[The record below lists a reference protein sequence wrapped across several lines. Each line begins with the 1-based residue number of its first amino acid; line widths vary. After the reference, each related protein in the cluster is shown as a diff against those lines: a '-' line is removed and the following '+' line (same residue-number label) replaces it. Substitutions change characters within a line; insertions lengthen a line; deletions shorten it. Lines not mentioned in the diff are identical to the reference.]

1 MQEMLLPNQSA
12 HPSLFRLFPAQ
23 TADEIHRLLH
33 RLPLCQVPY
42 IHGSFSGQCRQC
54 LKYQKYKNC
63 IFAHMCSFAHRIF
76 NFLCHLFQ
84 FRPGMFPSKHL
95 IPHLNNPVTHM
106 PADFRRLRIRLCGK
120 RKNNHSP
127 YNNQRNTDN
136 SPYTFFFSLL
146 PFNLFFLSQQKLLS
160 VTDYR
165 TSCHNFIFRT
175 AVFVFQFDIRLNAFP

>member
-42 IHGSFSGQCRQC
+42 IHGSFSGQMPSMPEISEVQELHIRSYVQ
-54 LKYQKYKNC
+54 
-63 IFAHMCSFAHRIF
+63 
-76 NFLCHLFQ
+76 LCAQDIQ
-84 FRPGMFPSKHL
+84 FSVPSVPVPTGMFPSKHL

-120 RKNNHSP
+120 RKITTAHTTINATLTILHT
-127 YNNQRNTDN
+127 R
-136 SPYTFFFSLL
+136 F
-146 PFNLFFLSQQKLLS
+146 LFI
-160 VTDYR
+160 VT
-165 TSCHNFIFRT
+165 
-175 AVFVFQFDIRLNAFP
+175 L

>member
-42 IHGSFSGQCRQC
+42 IHGSFPVKCRQC
-54 LKYQKYKNC
+54 LKYQKCKNC

-120 RKNNHSP
+120 RKITTAHTTINATLTILHT
-127 YNNQRNTDN
+127 R
-136 SPYTFFFSLL
+136 F
-146 PFNLFFLSQQKLLS
+146 LFI
-160 VTDYR
+160 VT
-165 TSCHNFIFRT
+165 
-175 AVFVFQFDIRLNAFP
+175 L

>member
-42 IHGSFSGQCRQC
+42 IHGSFPGQ
-54 LKYQKYKNC
+54 
-63 IFAHMCSFAHRIF
+63 M
-76 NFLCHLFQ
+76 
-84 FRPGMFPSKHL
+84 PSMPEISEVQELH
-95 IPHLNNPVTHM
+95 IRSYVHLNNPVTHM

-136 SPYTFFFSLL
+136 SPYTFSFHCYPLIYFF
-146 PFNLFFLSQQKLLS
+146 FHNRNCFL
-160 VTDYR
+160 
-165 TSCHNFIFRT
+165 
-175 AVFVFQFDIRLNAFP
+175 

>member
-1 MQEMLLPNQSA
+1 MNSKQCKKCSCRINQHIRHSSGSSRHKQLMKFIGCCIGCRYA
-12 HPSLFRLFPAQ
+12 KCHTSTVLFP
-23 TADEIHRLLH
+23 
-33 RLPLCQVPY
+33 VK
-42 IHGSFSGQCRQC
+42 CRQC
-54 LKYQKYKNC
+54 LKYQKCKNC

-127 YNNQRNTDN
+127 YNN
-136 SPYTFFFSLL
+136 
-146 PFNLFFLSQQKLLS
+146 
-160 VTDYR
+160 
-165 TSCHNFIFRT
+165 
-175 AVFVFQFDIRLNAFP
+175 

>member
-1 MQEMLLPNQSA
+1 MNSKQCKKCSCRINQHIRHSSGSSRHKQLMKFIGCCIGCRYA
-12 HPSLFRLFPAQ
+12 KCHTSTVLFP
-23 TADEIHRLLH
+23 
-33 RLPLCQVPY
+33 VK
-42 IHGSFSGQCRQC
+42 CRQC
-54 LKYQKYKNC
+54 LKYQKCKNC

-120 RKNNHSP
+120 LKNNHSP

-136 SPYTFFFSLL
+136 SPYTFSFHCYPLIHFF
-146 PFNLFFLSQQKLLS
+146 FHNRNCFL
-160 VTDYR
+160 
-165 TSCHNFIFRT
+165 
-175 AVFVFQFDIRLNAFP
+175 